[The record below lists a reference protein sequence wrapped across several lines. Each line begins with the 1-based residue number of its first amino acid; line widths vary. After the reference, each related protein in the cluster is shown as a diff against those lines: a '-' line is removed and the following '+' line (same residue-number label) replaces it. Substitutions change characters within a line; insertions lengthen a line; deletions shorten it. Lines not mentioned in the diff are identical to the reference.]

1 MSSRKKEHRN
11 IANGSKPLALFLNH
25 PERRNMFQGQQIH
38 YQYSILKEKVKQNII
53 VLQFCEKMPRQAT
66 EYPP

>member
-11 IANGSKPLALFLNH
+11 IAKGSKPLALFLNH

-53 VLQFCEKMPRQAT
+53 VL
-66 EYPP
+66 